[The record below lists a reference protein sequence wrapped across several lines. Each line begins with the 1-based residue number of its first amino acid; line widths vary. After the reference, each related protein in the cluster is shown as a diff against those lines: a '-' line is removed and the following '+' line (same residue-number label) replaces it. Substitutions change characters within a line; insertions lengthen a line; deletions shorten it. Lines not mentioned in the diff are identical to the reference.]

1 MKNRITESISSINE
15 LLFNR
20 GRNEKEPIVHI
31 ELRHYTTKIKKNIKS
46 LDRLM
51 LTFTEINL
59 MIMLIDTI
67 RSLDGYHNEF
77 SDEMLD
83 KVYKKLQKLSDITVL
98 SKYEKR
104 INSW

>member
-1 MKNRITESISSINE
+1 MKNRIIESVSSINE

-31 ELRHYTTKIKKNIKS
+31 ELKHYTTQIKKHIKS
-46 LDRLM
+46 LDRSM
-51 LTFTEINL
+51 LNFTEINL

-104 INSW
+104 INS

>member
-1 MKNRITESISSINE
+1 
-15 LLFNR
+15 
-20 GRNEKEPIVHI
+20 
-31 ELRHYTTKIKKNIKS
+31 
-46 LDRLM
+46 
-51 LTFTEINL
+51 
-59 MIMLIDTI
+59 MLIDTI

-104 INSW
+104 INS